1 MKALKRLPC
10 HGIVHYIAFGYQTL
24 LFQAKAEMLVHG
36 NITFFVGFKISYH
49 FFPVAES
56 KHRTQQFSCSAFS
69 LCFFWKQKGYID
81 TSPH

>member
-36 NITFFVGFKISYH
+36 NITFFVGVKISYH
-49 FFPVAES
+49 FFPA
-56 KHRTQQFSCSAFS
+56 A
-69 LCFFWKQKGYID
+69 
-81 TSPH
+81 